1 MHYLFI
7 MGSELQLYDGGVL
20 VWIAAVVHIWVFRT
34 SNAVIIPIM
43 AILALVVIT
52 VVVEPAV
59 VVSGVVREEVTLRV
73 VLTDGLTV

>member
-1 MHYLFI
+1 

-20 VWIAAVVHIWVFRT
+20 VGIAAVVHIWVFRT
-34 SNAVIIPIM
+34 SNAVVIPIM

-52 VVVEPAV
+52 AVVEPAV

-73 VLTDGLTV
+73 VLTDGLTVGG